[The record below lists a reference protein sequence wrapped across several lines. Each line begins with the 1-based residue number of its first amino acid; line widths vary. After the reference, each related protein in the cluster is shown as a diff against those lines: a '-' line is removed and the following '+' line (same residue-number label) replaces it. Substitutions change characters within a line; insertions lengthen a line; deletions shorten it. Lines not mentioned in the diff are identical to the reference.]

1 MATATNIA
9 QGKVVAIIGKIIA
22 IAPDGSERILKLGDI
37 VATGDRLIIPADGVI
52 ELQSASGNIVRIAEA
67 RDLTITDDVFNTA
80 SGDASDAAIAT
91 LSPEAEQALAAL
103 ERGQDPLQELEAT
116 AAGLAAGGGEDGGN
130 SFTRIGRVAEG
141 ISPLSLDNGLD
152 SGNPPLQ
159 QASLGDAVLIPA
171 TPSIQVGQPGIATG
185 DVTVEEG
192 LDAVFGVS
200 ITGAAAG
207 SSLVLVFGNGSAVS
221 PADYAATAFQYSTDG
236 GVTWS
241 DYTGAIAINAGA
253 SQLLVRTSTVDD
265 SVDEANENF
274 TLSATLSSGG
284 ANYSDSAAA
293 TIVDDDVPTIRF
305 GNPEAESGDITV
317 PEGDPA
323 TFELHVTGAAAG
335 STLQL
340 TLADGT
346 ALSPADYASGNFQYS
361 TDNGV
366 SWTTYSGA
374 IALAAGDTD
383 LLIRTTTAEDS
394 VDEANETFTL
404 GATLNS
410 NGSSYGDSATATIVD
425 DDIPTIFF
433 GESDTASGDITVP
446 EGQPATFALHVTGAA
461 AGSTLVLTLAD
472 GTALSPA
479 DYASGSFQYSS
490 DGGGSWTTYSGAI
503 TLAAGD
509 TDLLIRTTTVGDSV
523 DEANETFTLGATL
536 SSNGSSYGDSATAT
550 IVDDD
555 IPSIFFGE
563 SDTASG
569 DITVPE
575 GDPATFELHVTGAA
589 AGSTLVLTLADGTAL
604 SPADYASGS
613 FQYSSDGGSSW
624 TTYSGAIT
632 LAAGDTDLLIRTT
645 TVGDNAEEMDE
656 TFTLG
661 ATLSSNGSSYN
672 DSATATIIDDD
683 TPTIFFGASET
694 ASGDI
699 LVPEGDPATF
709 ELHVTSAAIGST
721 LVLTL
726 ADGTALSPDDYAS
739 GSFQYSSDGGSSW
752 TTYSGAIALAA
763 GDSDLLIRTTTV
775 EDSVDE
781 ANEIFTLGATL
792 NSSGNNYGDSATATI
807 VNDDIPKIFF
817 GASDTATGNILV
829 PEGELATFE
838 LHVTGAAAGSTLV
851 LALADGTALSPAD
864 YASGNFQYS
873 INNGVSWTIY
883 SGSIALAAG
892 DTDLLIRTTTAEDSV
907 DEADETFTLGATLS
921 SNGSSYNDSATATIV
936 DDDIPVIFFGAA
948 ATESGNIL
956 VPEGELA
963 TFDLHI
969 TGAAAGST
977 LQLTLA
983 DGTALSPADYA
994 SGGFQYSSD
1003 GGSSWTTYSGAITL
1017 AAGDSNLLIR
1027 TTTVDD
1033 SVDEANET
1041 FTLGATLSSNG
1052 STYQDSATATIV
1064 DDDYPPPV
1072 LYGDDGAWLMNY
1084 SSQHQSFDIK
1094 AKDGDITLFA
1104 GRTIHWDIWVDD
1116 ISAVGLTLL
1125 ALSLPTGTTGYWEK
1139 LYTANGDTLFR
1150 FYLTAGDTDVVMDQN
1165 DQFKLQLLGDDLSSS
1180 SNVHI
1185 INSDEY
1191 VRPHNNYQGDYATD
1205 FDSAT
1210 AGNGADRDW
1219 LSSDTDGGEFAVSG
1233 PITVAGQT
1241 LDAQGGNDM
1250 IYGTVGNDTLTGGDG
1265 DDFIDGRAGSD
1276 TLYGGA
1282 GNDVLMGGLGN
1293 DTLYGGD
1300 GNDVLYGGFGND
1312 TLIGGAG
1319 SDTFK
1324 WSLGDQGLGGGAA
1337 TDIVS
1342 VNDFKTSEGDSLDLR
1357 DLLQGENS
1365 SNLQQYLHFSADGS
1379 NTLVQISYS
1388 GEFDGSNYG
1397 TATDQQIVLTGVA
1410 LDSLAGVGATDQQ
1423 IIDMLK
1429 NNSNLKTD

>member
-1 MATATNIA
+1 
-9 QGKVVAIIGKIIA
+9 
-22 IAPDGSERILKLGDI
+22 
-37 VATGDRLIIPADGVI
+37 
-52 ELQSASGNIVRIAEA
+52 
-67 RDLTITDDVFNTA
+67 
-80 SGDASDAAIAT
+80 
-91 LSPEAEQALAAL
+91 
-103 ERGQDPLQELEAT
+103 
-116 AAGLAAGGGEDGGN
+116 
-130 SFTRIGRVAEG
+130 
-141 ISPLSLDNGLD
+141 
-152 SGNPPLQ
+152 
-159 QASLGDAVLIPA
+159 
-171 TPSIQVGQPGIATG
+171 
-185 DVTVEEG
+185 
-192 LDAVFGVS
+192 
-200 ITGAAAG
+200 
-207 SSLVLVFGNGSAVS
+207 
-221 PADYAATAFQYSTDG
+221 
-236 GVTWS
+236 
-241 DYTGAIAINAGA
+241 
-253 SQLLVRTSTVDD
+253 
-265 SVDEANENF
+265 
-274 TLSATLSSGG
+274 
-284 ANYSDSAAA
+284 
-293 TIVDDDVPTIRF
+293 
-305 GNPEAESGDITV
+305 
-317 PEGDPA
+317 
-323 TFELHVTGAAAG
+323 
-335 STLQL
+335 
-340 TLADGT
+340 
-346 ALSPADYASGNFQYS
+346 PADYASGNFQYS

-374 IALAAGDTD
+374 I
-383 LLIRTTTAEDS
+383 
-394 VDEANETFTL
+394 V
-404 GATLNS
+404 
-410 NGSSYGDSATATIVD
+410 
-425 DDIPTIFF
+425 
-433 GESDTASGDITVP
+433 
-446 EGQPATFALHVTGAA
+446 
-461 AGSTLVLTLAD
+461 
-472 GTALSPA
+472 
-479 DYASGSFQYSS
+479 
-490 DGGGSWTTYSGAI
+490 
-503 TLAAGD
+503 
-509 TDLLIRTTTVGDSV
+509 
-523 DEANETFTLGATL
+523 
-536 SSNGSSYGDSATAT
+536 
-550 IVDDD
+550 
-555 IPSIFFGE
+555 
-563 SDTASG
+563 
-569 DITVPE
+569 
-575 GDPATFELHVTGAA
+575 
-589 AGSTLVLTLADGTAL
+589 
-604 SPADYASGS
+604 
-613 FQYSSDGGSSW
+613 
-624 TTYSGAIT
+624 

-672 DSATATIIDDD
+672 DSATATIVDDD

-699 LVPEGDPATF
+699 LVPEGEPATF
-709 ELHVTSAAIGST
+709 ELHVTSAAAGST
-721 LVLTL
+721 LQLTL
-726 ADGTALSPDDYAS
+726 ADGTALSPADYAS
-739 GSFQYSSDGGSSW
+739 GTFQYSTDNGVSW
-752 TTYSGAIALAA
+752 TIYSGSIALAA
-763 GDSDLLIRTTTV
+763 GDTDLLIRTTTA

-781 ANEIFTLGATL
+781 ANETFTLAATL
-792 NSSGNNYGDSATATI
+792 SSSGNNYGDSATATI
-807 VNDDIPKIFF
+807 VDDDIPKVFF

-851 LALADGTALSPAD
+851 LTLADGTALSPAD

-873 INNGVSWTIY
+873 TNNGVSWTVY
-883 SGSIALAAG
+883 SGSIALATG

-948 ATESGNIL
+948 ATESGNIT

-963 TFDLHI
+963 TFELHI

-994 SGGFQYSSD
+994 SGSFQYSSD
-1003 GGSSWTTYSGAITL
+1003 GGSSWTTYSGAIAL

-1033 SVDEANET
+1033 SSDEANET

-1052 STYQDSATATIV
+1052 STYHDSATATIV

-1072 LYGDDGAWLMNY
+1072 FYGDDGSWLMNY

-1125 ALSLPTGTTGYWEK
+1125 ASSLPTGTTGYWEK

-1150 FYLTAGDTDVVMDQN
+1150 FYLTAGDADVVMSQSSSSG
-1165 DQFKLQLLGDDLSSS
+1165 QFDIQLLGDGLSSS
-1180 SNVHI
+1180 TEVHI

-1191 VRPHNNYQGDYATD
+1191 VKPHNNYPDNYATD

-1219 LSSDTDGGEFAVSG
+1219 LSSDTNGGEFAVSG

-1250 IYGTVGNDTLTGGDG
+1250 IYGTVGNDVLTGGDG

-1276 TLYGGA
+1276 ILYGGA

>member
-80 SGDASDAAIAT
+80 SGDATDAAIAT

-130 SFTRIGRVAEG
+130 SFTRISRVAEG
-141 ISPLSLDNGLD
+141 ISPLSLDLGLD

-159 QASLGDAVLIPA
+159 QASTGDAVLIPP
-171 TPSIQVGQPGIATG
+171 TPTVQVGQPGIATG

-192 LDAVFGVS
+192 KIAEFGVS

-236 GVTWS
+236 GVSWN
-241 DYTGAIAINAGA
+241 DYTGAIAISAGA

-274 TLSATLSSGG
+274 SLSATLSSGG
-284 ANYSDSAAA
+284 ASYSDSAAA
-293 TIVDDDVPTIRF
+293 TITDNDVPTIRF

-323 TFELHVTGAAAG
+323 TFELHVTGAATG
-335 STLQL
+335 STLVL
-340 TLADGT
+340 SLADGT
-346 ALSPADYASGNFQYS
+346 ALSPD
-361 TDNGV
+361 
-366 SWTTYSGA
+366 
-374 IALAAGDTD
+374 
-383 LLIRTTTAEDS
+383 
-394 VDEANETFTL
+394 
-404 GATLNS
+404 
-410 NGSSYGDSATATIVD
+410 
-425 DDIPTIFF
+425 
-433 GESDTASGDITVP
+433 
-446 EGQPATFALHVTGAA
+446 
-461 AGSTLVLTLAD
+461 
-472 GTALSPA
+472 

-490 DGGGSWTTYSGAI
+490 DGGSSWTTYSGAI

-536 SSNGSSYGDSATAT
+536 SSNGSSYNDSATAT

-575 GDPATFELHVTGAA
+575 GELATFELHVTGAA
-589 AGSTLVLTLADGTAL
+589 AGSTLQLTL
-604 SPADYASGS
+604 
-613 FQYSSDGGSSW
+613 
-624 TTYSGAIT
+624 
-632 LAAGDTDLLIRTT
+632 
-645 TVGDNAEEMDE
+645 V
-656 TFTLG
+656 
-661 ATLSSNGSSYN
+661 
-672 DSATATIIDDD
+672 
-683 TPTIFFGASET
+683 
-694 ASGDI
+694 
-699 LVPEGDPATF
+699 
-709 ELHVTSAAIGST
+709 
-721 LVLTL
+721 
-726 ADGTALSPDDYAS
+726 DGTALSPDDYAS
-739 GSFQYSSDGGSSW
+739 GSFQYSSDGGS
-752 TTYSGAIALAA
+752 
-763 GDSDLLIRTTTV
+763 
-775 EDSVDE
+775 
-781 ANEIFTLGATL
+781 
-792 NSSGNNYGDSATATI
+792 
-807 VNDDIPKIFF
+807 
-817 GASDTATGNILV
+817 
-829 PEGELATFE
+829 
-838 LHVTGAAAGSTLV
+838 
-851 LALADGTALSPAD
+851 
-864 YASGNFQYS
+864 
-873 INNGVSWTIY
+873 SWTIY

-907 DEADETFTLGATLS
+907 DEADETFSLGATLS

-936 DDDIPVIFFGAA
+936 DDDTPTIFFGAA
-948 ATESGNIL
+948 ATESGNIT

-963 TFDLHI
+963 TFELHV
-969 TGAAAGST
+969 TSAAAGST

-994 SGGFQYSSD
+994 SGSFQYSSD
-1003 GGSSWTTYSGAITL
+1003 GGSSWTTYSGSITL
-1017 AAGDSNLLIR
+1017 AAGDTNLLIR

-1033 SVDEANET
+1033 SSDEANET

-1072 LYGDDGAWLMNY
+1072 FYGDDGAWQMNY
-1084 SSQHQSFDIK
+1084 DSKHQTFDLR
-1094 AKDGDITLFA
+1094 AKSGSITLFA
-1104 GRTIHWDIWVDD
+1104 GRTIHWDIWVDN
-1116 ISAVGLTLL
+1116 ISAAGLTLL
-1125 ALSLPTGTTGYWEK
+1125 ASSLPTGTTGYWEK

-1150 FYLTAGDTDVVMDQN
+1150 FYLTAGDANVVMSQSSSTG
-1165 DQFKLQLLGDDLSSS
+1165 QFEIQLLGGSITDSTD
-1180 SNVHI
+1180 VHI

-1191 VRPHNNYQGDYATD
+1191 VKPHSNYADNYATD

-1219 LSSDTDGGEFAVSG
+1219 LSSDTNGGEFAVSG
-1233 PITVAGQT
+1233 PVSVAGQT

-1250 IYGTVGNDTLTGGDG
+1250 IYGSVGNDDLTGGDG

-1300 GNDVLYGGFGND
+1300 GDDVLYGGFGND

-1342 VNDFKTSEGDSLDLR
+1342 VNDFETGLGGDTLDLR

-1397 TATDQQIVLTGVA
+1397 SATDQQIVLTGVA